1 MPFSHPR
8 PRTLWTLAL
17 LAPVYR
23 AQLGRFWQ
31 IGYSIVFWPVFTGRN
46 ILFHLSQKSTRK
58 FHTNGKRSSTS
69 RRTFFFS
76 PHVCSS
82 KQANWHVVILTFTS
96 GLANFLALEVI
107 TMNDWYT
114 SSSLNLS
121 WKQPKFSCNFR
132 MPFSLYG
139 STDKQKATS
148 FHCRSVLSGKER
160 VQFTDVSSSPVWQRF
175 FKY

>member
-1 MPFSHPR
+1 MI
-8 PRTLWTLAL
+8 LNWLELGL
-17 LAPVYR
+17 LETE
-23 AQLGRFWQ
+23 
-31 IGYSIVFWPVFTGRN
+31 I
-46 ILFHLSQKSTRK
+46 
-58 FHTNGKRSSTS
+58 
-69 RRTFFFS
+69 RRELYIEENPFFFFA
-76 PHVCSS
+76 HVCSS

-160 VQFTDVSSSPVWQRF
+160 VQFIDLGHVLLDLFWNRNSWNDQNNSSFSGLSWLQTCQNQLAVSLWRF
-175 FKY
+175 YSLESE